1 MAEVRFE
8 NVTKKY
14 GAKVAIRNLN
24 LTLKDGEFFSFIGPA
39 GAGKSTCLK
48 MVAGIE
54 PVTEG
59 NIYIG
64 GKRVNDLPPQERN
77 VAMAFETYNL
87 YPNFS
92 VYDNIAFPL
101 RSPKIKSSMTPEKEK
116 AAVEEIANF
125 LGIGSLLDRRPVQ
138 LSGGQKQRVSLARAM
153 VRKPLVYLLDEPIAH
168 LDARLKFTTQTQL
181 KKLASQLGINI
192 IYVTHDY
199 REALSLSNRLA
210 VLRKG
215 VIEQMGTPEDVFY
228 RPTGDF
234 VGRFV
239 GEPPINLVDG
249 EIITKDGK
257 TFFKS
262 GEDFTLTIQESCLG
276 QLQQAIF
283 EEKGKKMSRLGIR
296 CQEIKIAKN
305 KISDSSIQLPI
316 YAIAREAEAT
326 LFTFELKRVFL
337 QVKVDNVAEKYS
349 MSEKVWL
356 DFNQNHMFFF
366 KKTIEIGK

>member
-1 MAEVRFE
+1 
-8 NVTKKY
+8 
-14 GAKVAIRNLN
+14 
-24 LTLKDGEFFSFIGPA
+24 
-39 GAGKSTCLK
+39 
-48 MVAGIE
+48 
-54 PVTEG
+54 
-59 NIYIG
+59 
-64 GKRVNDLPPQERN
+64 
-77 VAMAFETYNL
+77 
-87 YPNFS
+87 
-92 VYDNIAFPL
+92 
-101 RSPKIKSSMTPEKEK
+101 MTPEKEK

-215 VIEQMGTPEDVFY
+215 VVEQMGTPEDVFY

-257 TFFKS
+257 TLFKS

-296 CQEIKIAKN
+296 CQEIKIGKN

-326 LFTFELKRVFL
+326 LFTFELNRVFL